1 MAMQEIQSI
10 LSQSIEQNFGQKI
23 EPEVSYPDVKFGDF
37 ATNVAFHL
45 AKPLKTSPVEIA
57 EKLAASIN
65 HGHIESATAI
75 NGFINIRMTRGYWVE
90 KLHEIDGKFGSKE
103 IGAGKKLQV
112 EFISAN
118 PTGPLTLGNAR
129 GGYVGDVI
137 GRVMQHQGF
146 SVTNEYYFNDAGT
159 QIRILVGSV
168 KAAAG
173 MIEKRE
179 DHYPGDYIEELAK
192 DFRSDLESKDDNEL
206 AKILTQAIFERWIKP
221 SIDKMG
227 INYDEWFNES
237 SLVESGEFNHVLELL
252 EEKGMSYEKDGALW
266 LASSKY
272 GDERDRVIKKSN
284 GDVTYLGTDI
294 AYHLNIFNKR
304 GFDHAVKIWGADH
317 AGQVPSLKLTL
328 DQLAPE
334 KQLDFVLMQ
343 WVRLIKNGQEV
354 KMSKRAGTYVTVEEL
369 VDEVGSD
376 VARFFFLQRSTDTAM
391 DFDLDLAKEQSQKN
405 PLYYVMYS
413 YARAHSILKQASIR
427 GLAPVSSV
435 EEISDQELALIR
447 FISRFPNTL
456 EEVVQDYGVHRL
468 TFFAIE
474 TAKLFHD
481 LYESERIIDLDKGIA
496 SKRLYT
502 IQKYTQFLRLLFGLI
517 GITPTDRME
526 HTEEPNTSKTA

>member
-1 MAMQEIQSI
+1 MTMQEIKSI

-23 EPEVSYPDVKFGDF
+23 DPEVSYPDVKFGDF
-37 ATNVAFHL
+37 STNAAFLL
-45 AKPLKTSPVEIA
+45 AKPLGSSPVEIA
-57 EKLAASIN
+57 EKLAARIN
-65 HGHIESATAI
+65 HEHIESANAV
-75 NGFINIRMTRGYWVE
+75 NGFINIRMTKAYWIE
-90 KLHEIDGKFGSKE
+90 KLYQIDSKYGSSVVGTE
-103 IGAGKKLQV
+103 KKLQV

-129 GGYVGDVI
+129 GGYLGDVI
-137 GRVMQHQGF
+137 GRVMKHRGY

-159 QIRILVGSV
+159 QIRNLVGSV

-173 MIEKRE
+173 LTQKTE
-179 DHYPGDYIEELAK
+179 DHYPGEYIEELAK
-192 DFRSDLESKDDNEL
+192 DFKSDLETKDDKEL
-206 AKILTQAIFERWIKP
+206 AKILTQVIFERWIKP

-227 INYDEWFNES
+227 ITYDEWFNES
-237 SLVESGEFNHVLELL
+237 SLVESGEFDKVLQLL
-252 EEKGMSYEKDGALW
+252 EEKEMSYEKDGALW
-266 LASSKY
+266 LASSKF
-272 GDERDRVIKKSN
+272 GDERDRVIKKSS

-294 AYHLNIFNKR
+294 AYHLNIFNRR

-317 AGQVPSLKLTL
+317 AGQVPSLKLTIE
-328 DQLAPE
+328 QLAPG
-334 KQLDFVLMQ
+334 KKLDFVLMQ
-343 WVRLIKNGQEV
+343 WVRLIKDGQEV

-413 YARAHSILKQASIR
+413 YARAHSILKQASLR
-427 GLAPVSSV
+427 GLTPISSISD
-435 EEISDQELALIR
+435 ISDQELALIR
-447 FISRFPNTL
+447 YISRFPGVL

-468 TFFAIE
+468 TFFAME

-481 LYESERIIDLDKGIA
+481 LYESERIIDLDKGVA

-502 IQKYTQFLRLLFGLI
+502 IQKYTQFMRLLFGLI
-517 GITPTDRME
+517 GVTPLDRME
-526 HTEEPNTSKTA
+526 HNEEPDTSNPA